1 MRSMTTVAL
10 IFASSIAIH
19 GTFSPAMADPVNISP
34 VSGLST
40 TEEGRAVSFTVSL
53 ASQPL
58 ANVVINL
65 ASTDT
70 GEGTVSPASLT
81 FTAGNWNTPRTVTVT
96 GQPDSTEDG
105 DIGYSIQTSLV
116 SLDPQYMLVNP
127 PDVSLVNFDE
137 DGDRDGDGLI
147 DVDDPDDD
155 GDGVDDLTENDAPLD
170 GDGNADGTP
179 DSLQEKVASLRS
191 STDKSFMTLEAAA
204 CSGGFFNVRALTEG
218 VVGEADEDY
227 DYPFGLVLF
236 RLSCESADVT
246 LWFHSE
252 DALEYE
258 DAPYRE
264 HAVEEE
270 TGGWSEAGTAD
281 IANGLLRVEL
291 ELEDGESE
299 GQERLG
305 GLAVLSD
312 AEISSERIAEIF
324 EPELPASA
332 ASYKPLITGTH
343 DISDITEELN
353 GDVSLTYTVS
363 LSNLG
368 TASQPDN
375 DGPEVITFL
384 PPNSTVDRNSLSASE
399 GTVGVISQGGKDVAL
414 VWNLSLTATGTAS
427 ASSRVTIIL
436 PNEPIDGPP
445 RAMFQST
452 ILMDADGVA
461 GNETLSLTDDPNQ
474 AKSVDPTLISK

>member
-1 MRSMTTVAL
+1 MRSTTIAL
-10 IFASSIAIH
+10 IFTLSTAIH
-19 GTFSPAMADPVNISP
+19 GAFSPAGADPVTLSP

-65 ASTDT
+65 VSTDLS
-70 GEGTVSPASLT
+70 EGTVSPASLT
-81 FTAGNWNTPRTVTVT
+81 FTPANWGSRTVSVT
-96 GQPDSTEDG
+96 GQPDSLADG
-105 DIGYSIQTSLV
+105 DIAYSIQTSLL
-116 SLDPQYMLVNP
+116 SLDPQYALVNP
-127 PDVSLVNFDE
+127 PDVALVNFDE
-137 DGDRDGDGLI
+137 DGDRDTDGLA
-147 DVDDPDDD
+147 DMEDPDDD
-155 GDGVDDLTENDAPLD
+155 GDGVDDLTEWDAPRG

-179 DSLQEKVASLRS
+179 DSLQAKVVSLRS
-191 STDKSFMTLEAAA
+191 STDKSFMTLEATA

-246 LWFHSE
+246 LWFHGE
-252 DALEYE
+252 NALDYE

-270 TGGWSEAGTAD
+270 TGGWSQAATAGT
-281 IANGLLRVEL
+281 ANGLLRAEL
-291 ELEDGESE
+291 ELADGEDQ

-312 AEISSERIAEIF
+312 AERSSERIDELFA
-324 EPELPASA
+324 PELPASTTTA
-332 ASYKPLITGTH
+332 PLIAGTH
-343 DISDITEELN
+343 SVSNVTEDTK
-353 GDVSLTYTVS
+353 GDFSLTYTVS

-375 DGPEVITFL
+375 NGPEVITFL
-384 PPNSTVDRNSLSASE
+384 PPNSLVDLNSLSASA
-399 GTVGVISQGGKDVAL
+399 GTLSVISQGGKDVAL
-414 VWNLSLTATGTAS
+414 VWNLSLQAAATAT
-427 ASSRVTIIL
+427 SSVTIVL
-436 PNEPIDGPP
+436 PNDPIDGPP
-445 RAMFQST
+445 RMSARLQSS
-452 ILMDADGVA
+452 ILMDIDGVD
-461 GNETLSLTDDPNQ
+461 GNETLSLTDDPNES
-474 AKSVDPTLISK
+474 KSVDPTPISK

>member
-1 MRSMTTVAL
+1 MTTVAL

-19 GTFSPAMADPVNISP
+19 GMFSPAEADPVIISP

-40 TEEGRAVSFTVSL
+40 TEEGRAVRFTVSL

-65 ASTDT
+65 VSTDA

-81 FTAGNWNTPRTVTVT
+81 FTSGNWNTPRIVTVT

-105 DIGYSIQTSLV
+105 DISYSIQTSLL
-116 SLDPQYMLVNP
+116 SLDPQYLLVNP
-127 PDVSLVNFDE
+127 PDVALVNFDE
-137 DGDRDGDGLI
+137 DGDRDGDDLI
-147 DVDDPDDD
+147 DAEDPDDD
-155 GDGVDDLTENDAPLD
+155 GDGVDDLTENDAPQD

-179 DSLQEKVASLRS
+179 DSLQAKVASLRS

-236 RLSCESADVT
+236 RLSCESADVA
-246 LWFHSE
+246 LWFHGE
-252 DALEYE
+252 DALDYE

-270 TGGWSEAGTAD
+270 TGGWSEAGTAGT
-281 IANGLLRVEL
+281 ANGLLRVEL
-291 ELEDGESE
+291 ELADGEDP

-312 AEISSERIAEIF
+312 TESSSERIDELFA
-324 EPELPASA
+324 PEGTASTTTA
-332 ASYKPLITGTH
+332 PLIAGTH
-343 DISDITEELN
+343 EISDVTEETN

-368 TASQPDN
+368 TATQPDN
-375 DGPEVITFL
+375 SGPEVITFL
-384 PPNSTVDRNSLSASE
+384 PKNAVVDLNSLSATM
-399 GTVGVISQGGKDVAL
+399 GTLSVVSQGGKDVAL
-414 VWNLSLTATGTAS
+414 VWNLSLQATGTAT
-427 ASSRVTIIL
+427 SSVTIVL
-436 PNEPIDGPP
+436 PNDPIDGPP
-445 RAMFQST
+445 RLSARLQSS
-452 ILMDADGVA
+452 ILMDIDGVD

-474 AKSVDPTLISK
+474 SKSVDPTPISQ